1 MTLLEGVLMNGH
13 SNVVAES
20 MRAQEQA
27 PAEGR
32 KRITRW
38 GKGAYAGIIAGALF
52 LALEMFL
59 IKATGRGGLWDPVRL
74 SASIAMGNAVVAH
87 ERPITSDIM
96 FIGMLVHFL
105 LAIWY
110 AVLLGMLVHTLKTA
124 PAVVGGAVFGLLMYL
139 FHFYVLSA
147 WYPWVVDFRGWIAI
161 VTHVIFGIS
170 AAWIYKQLHVRQ
182 LMRESGLKETT

>member
-1 MTLLEGVLMNGH
+1 MNGH
-13 SNVVAES
+13 SNVVSES
-20 MRAQEQA
+20 MRSQEHV

-59 IKATGRGGLWDPVRL
+59 IRATGRGGFWDPVRL
-74 SASIAMGNAVVAH
+74 SASIAMGNAVVAS
-87 ERPITSDIM
+87 ERPITSDII

-110 AVLLGMLVHTLKTA
+110 AVVLGMVVHKLRTVPALLV
-124 PAVVGGAVFGLLMYL
+124 GAVFGLLMYV
-139 FHFYVLSA
+139 FHFHVLA
-147 WYPWVVDFRGWIAI
+147 GMYPWVVGFRSWMAI
-161 VTHVIFGIS
+161 ITHVIFGIS
-170 AAWIYKQLHVRQ
+170 VAWIYKQLHVRQ